1 MNNAQSFKNLEALW
15 EIIEERA
22 LSSSPKDSY
31 VAFLLSKG
39 VKECSKKIGEE
50 AIETALAA
58 ISRDKTETIKESA
71 DLLFHLLVT
80 WKSLNIKP
88 LEIMKE
94 LKDREAM
101 SGHDEKRSRKNK

>member
-1 MNNAQSFKNLEALW
+1 M
-15 EIIEERA
+15 
-22 LSSSPKDSY
+22 
-31 VAFLLSKG
+31 
-39 VKECSKKIGEE
+39 
-50 AIETALAA
+50 
-58 ISRDKTETIKESA
+58 
-71 DLLFHLLVT
+71 